1 VTLGRSI
8 LWFIIGVIWVCAAF
22 AIVYAGVEAGSTFTL
37 RSNDMANNDEN
48 QLTERMNSLAGE
60 LAVLELND
68 PRRAEIIN
76 EITRLSLLSASRK
89 RRSTDG

>member
-1 VTLGRSI
+1 MT
-8 LWFIIGVIWVCAAF
+8 
-22 AIVYAGVEAGSTFTL
+22 
-37 RSNDMANNDEN
+37 NKDEG

>member
-1 VTLGRSI
+1 
-8 LWFIIGVIWVCAAF
+8 
-22 AIVYAGVEAGSTFTL
+22 
-37 RSNDMANNDEN
+37 MANNDEG

-60 LAVLELND
+60 LARLDLSD
-68 PRRAEIIN
+68 PRRADIIN